1 MSFGV
6 FENNYML
13 VLLIVGFFSRN
24 EKDALNNVVD
34 FNFLKGYI
42 ILTSMSS
49 IMFIRCIWLNDKS
62 YEDFEIYQFC
72 KHGCRG
78 NDLEMNKFFSHF
90 IDFLYS
96 LCLKFIAL
104 CRIVVLV
111 R

>member
-42 ILTSMSS
+42 MLTSMFSV
-49 IMFIRCIWLNDKS
+49 MFIKCI
-62 YEDFEIYQFC
+62 
-72 KHGCRG
+72 
-78 NDLEMNKFFSHF
+78 
-90 IDFLYS
+90 
-96 LCLKFIAL
+96 
-104 CRIVVLV
+104 
-111 R
+111 